1 MRKRVLINDNAINE
15 LTFDALFHLSQP
27 DQRDKLTA
35 QELRATK
42 TANSARH
49 YASQMTLDEKLILLA
64 KIGISF
70 YFVLNKN
77 DWTLKEFYDKYKDLT
92 KGKKLT
98 EASKDRLIVISD
110 RTVVNVLN
118 VMVSLTHSDGYI
130 LNMDF
135 HRVGNFI
142 NTWKDVVP
150 DGDNIAEATDHAKI
164 INKLSL
170 VLTMSMKGIREKTDI
185 GDLDLNI
192 LMYLYDCGT
201 RYVTREELNRY
212 FGGYYKPTLIT
223 TALKRL
229 QVKSLIEQNP
239 TVRLPEYQITSFG
252 TTAVMSFHT
261 KNLQAV

>member
-1 MRKRVLINDNAINE
+1 MRKRVLINDNAVNE
-15 LTFDALFHLSQP
+15 LAFDALFHLSQP
-27 DQRDKLTA
+27 DKRDKLTA

-42 TANSARH
+42 TANTARH

-70 YFVLNKN
+70 SFVLHKT
-77 DWTLKEFYDKYKDLT
+77 DWTLKEWYDKYKDMT
-92 KGKKLT
+92 KGKQLA
-98 EASKDRLIVISD
+98 EASKERLVVVSN

-118 VMVSLTHSDGYI
+118 VMSTLTHSDGYI

-150 DGDNIAEATDHAKI
+150 DGDNLAEAIDHAKM
-164 INKLSL
+164 INKLIL
-170 VLTMSMKGIREKTDI
+170 VQTMAMKGIREKTDI
-185 GDLDLNI
+185 GDLDLTI
-192 LMYLYDCGT
+192 LMYLYDAGA
-201 RYVTREELNRY
+201 RYVTRVEMDRY
-212 FGGYYKPTLIT
+212 FGGFYKQTLIT

-229 QVKSLIEQNP
+229 QVKSLIERNP

-261 KNLQAV
+261 KNLQSV